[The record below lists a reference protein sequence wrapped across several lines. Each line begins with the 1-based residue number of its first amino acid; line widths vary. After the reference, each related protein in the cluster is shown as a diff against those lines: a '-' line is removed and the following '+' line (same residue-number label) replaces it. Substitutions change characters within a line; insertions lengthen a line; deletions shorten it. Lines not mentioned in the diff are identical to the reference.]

1 MKTFSNAGL
10 PPLAVKTQLYFTA
23 DVHFSLPRRLF
34 ITLPACAHPVA
45 PVEVFLSFYFLFK
58 LIPFLSCRAGKLQH
72 YFMEKLARVVL
83 DSTFGSICRLEFDS
97 C

>member
-34 ITLPACAHPVA
+34 ITLPACADPVA
-45 PVEVFLSFYFLFK
+45 PGSVSLFLFPLQTDTLFK
-58 LIPFLSCRAGKLQH
+58 LPCRKTAALFHGENGACGPRFHIWQH
-72 YFMEKLARVVL
+72 L
-83 DSTFGSICRLEFDS
+83 
-97 C
+97 